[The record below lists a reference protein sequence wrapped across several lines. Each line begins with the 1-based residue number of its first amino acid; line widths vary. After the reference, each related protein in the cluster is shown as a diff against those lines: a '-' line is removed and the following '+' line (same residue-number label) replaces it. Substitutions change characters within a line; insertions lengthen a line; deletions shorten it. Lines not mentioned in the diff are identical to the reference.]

1 MIVGSLAAVA
11 MGASLPIFA
20 FLRGDMTDSFSQ
32 RGDDMVEKSR
42 SIMFIFF
49 IVAAGVLVAGW
60 IMFAGW
66 MIAG

>member
-20 FLRGDMTDSFSQ
+20 FLRGDMTDSFS
-32 RGDDMVEKSR
+32 REGNDMVEKSR